1 MGFGS
6 IWSITVILTIV
17 FEFKNEFK
25 MFKEFADMGYKIN
38 TDKLTDLSK
47 MSVTTNAINSSLIG
61 MLIPFYNLA
70 SVMAKRKK
78 YEENKELIFE
88 QYMRLGILEEM
99 TYDEWEEYKKN
110 PTGVNAILVPLKKEV
125 QKESEKISFGTITIK
140 EPSGVDSVVNIKLD
154 LNKENRDDMIEI
166 ITARGPISKL
176 SKDEQ
181 IKFIREHLIETLKK
195 GESKFGSKDAFIHE
209 LCKNQS
215 VDVSDIE
222 NMDSKKDEVLEEV
235 RPLSR
240 LERYKQLKQSIEEN
254 GFLYGEEMFEYKE
267 LKEEIE
273 GPTLTI
279 KKEGN

>member
-181 IKFIREHLIETLKK
+181 IKFIREHLIGTIKK

-209 LCKNQS
+209 LCNNQS

-222 NMDSKKDEVLEEV
+222 NMDSKKDEVVEEV

-279 KKEGN
+279 KKEDN

>member
-47 MSVTTNAINSSLIG
+47 MSVTTNSINSSLIG

-70 SVMAKRKK
+70 SVMVKRKK
-78 YEENKELIFE
+78 YEENKEFIFE

-125 QKESEKISFGTITIK
+125 QKENEKISFGTITIK

-154 LNKENRDDMIEI
+154 LNKENKDDMIEI
-166 ITARGPISKL
+166 ITARGPISEL

-181 IKFIREHLIETLKK
+181 IKFIREHLIETIKK

-222 NMDSKKDEVLEEV
+222 NMDSKNDEVDEEV
-235 RPLSR
+235 RPFSR
-240 LERYKQLKQSIEEN
+240 LERYKHLKQSIEEN